1 MLLRGSDPKP
11 LRRLLTYEASAQRD
25 GLLGAGI
32 FPSRPGPE
40 QPLQSDQYTLGLD
53 VKAAGQ
59 APGGRGR
66 EAIFLDDS
74 GRWRSELEL
83 RVTVQLQEIVDV
95 SRILNAAVLCQGLS
109 RGAKSME
116 KIILLWLALLWQ
128 IYSCRRSLQI
138 HFRQC
143 GHRRGGSRA
152 KSSRMAWR
160 TAGKVG

>member
-59 APGGRGR
+59 AGGAWSGR
-66 EAIFLDDS
+66 EAIFPMV
-74 GRWRSELEL
+74 RS
-83 RVTVQLQEIVDV
+83 
-95 SRILNAAVLCQGLS
+95 
-109 RGAKSME
+109 
-116 KIILLWLALLWQ
+116 
-128 IYSCRRSLQI
+128 
-138 HFRQC
+138 
-143 GHRRGGSRA
+143 
-152 KSSRMAWR
+152 MAFPN
-160 TAGKVG
+160 

>member
-11 LRRLLTYEASAQRD
+11 LRRLLTYEASAPVPRD

-95 SRILNAAVLCQGLS
+95 SRILNAAVLCQG
-109 RGAKSME
+109 
-116 KIILLWLALLWQ
+116 
-128 IYSCRRSLQI
+128 
-138 HFRQC
+138 
-143 GHRRGGSRA
+143 
-152 KSSRMAWR
+152 
-160 TAGKVG
+160 

>member
-11 LRRLLTYEASAQRD
+11 LRRLLTYEASAPVPRD

-66 EAIFLDDS
+66 EAIFLDES

-116 KIILLWLALLWQ
+116 KIILLWLIVGVIGALAEL
-128 IYSCRRSLQI
+128 SPVLA
-138 HFRQC
+138 
-143 GHRRGGSRA
+143 RA
-152 KSSRMAWR
+152 
-160 TAGKVG
+160 G